1 MKKYITIL
9 LTIFTIQL
17 MYSQRIPFITSTDK
31 ITELIVIS
39 DLHIS
44 VFVLEN
50 IATTTMEIRLYNDN
64 DCIME
69 GEFNFPLAQ
78 GVSVARFAL
87 DVNGTM
93 REGVAVE
100 KEKATQ
106 AFEAV
111 TRRNV
116 DPGIVEITKG
126 NNFKAR
132 VYPIPAKG
140 YKKAIIAYEQEISG
154 DDEHYIYQP
163 RLKKQK
169 EIERLKK
176 SMRMEQPMNLKPW
189 VLHRQKTLTKW
200 VLLKLE

>member
-1 MKKYITIL
+1 MKKHITIL
-9 LTIFTIQL
+9 LTIFKIQL

-31 ITELIVIS
+31 ITEPIVIS

-50 IATTTMEIRLYNDN
+50 IATTTMEMRFYNDN
-64 DCIME
+64 DRIME

-126 NNFKAR
+126 NNIKAR

-189 VLHRQKTLTKW
+189 ILHRQKTLTKW

>member
-17 MYSQRIPFITSTDK
+17 MYSQRIPFITSTVDK
-31 ITELIVIS
+31 ITEPIVIS

-50 IATTTMEIRLYNDN
+50 IATTTMEMRFYNDN
-64 DCIME
+64 DRIME

-154 DDEHYIYQP
+154 DDEHYIYQLP
-163 RLKKQK
+163 LSIKNVLKNFSVK
-169 EIERLKK
+169 
-176 SMRMEQPMNLKPW
+176 
-189 VLHRQKTLTKW
+189 V
-200 VLLKLE
+200 

>member
-1 MKKYITIL
+1 
-9 LTIFTIQL
+9 

-31 ITELIVIS
+31 ITEPIVIS

-50 IATTTMEIRLYNDN
+50 IATTTMEMRFYNDN
-64 DCIME
+64 DRVME

-93 REGVAVE
+93 REGVVVE

-106 AFEAV
+106 VFEAV

-154 DDEHYIYQP
+154 DDEHYIYQLP
-163 RLKKQK
+163 LSIKNVLKNFSVKVEVVLNKPEVVQSNHASINLNFT
-169 EIERLKK
+169 EARNSYISEYQLYRNWSTPK
-176 SMRMEQPMNLKPW
+176 SN
-189 VLHRQKTLTKW
+189 
-200 VLLKLE
+200 

>member
-1 MKKYITIL
+1 MKKHITIL